1 MISSSLLYIMTSDE
15 ARRQKEA
22 LTTIGTWR
30 RVLFLIT
37 SVFVVLAAFGLQG
50 SGVVF
55 GLGIAAMVAAVIS
68 GLAMFIVNLS
78 IRNGHRNVERILDS
92 LKPVESNK

>member
-1 MISSSLLYIMTSDE
+1 MLTREQAIDE

-30 RVLFLIT
+30 RVLFLVT
-37 SVFVVLAAFGLQG
+37 SVFVVLAAFGIQG
-50 SGVVF
+50 SGVIF
-55 GLGIAAMVAAVIS
+55 GLGIAAAVIAAIS
-68 GLAMFIVNLS
+68 CLAMFIVNLS

-92 LKPVESNK
+92 LKPAEPTR